1 MGSIA
6 KRLLPRSV
14 FSALSRS
21 KLELR
26 SKSSVAR
33 IAISQW
39 LATVEPLSERSAQIL
54 KDLRSDGYARI
65 SSPEFLKLA
74 DYAAAEY
81 LVGVTSQKKLHLR
94 GTSDLCGNWQYRL
107 SFNDANLHKFFFNE
121 DIHAA
126 LRSYAGRL
134 FFRESPLLE
143 VFIYNGSDEV
153 TRDVAT
159 YAAAFHTDYFRQIN
173 LMLLL
178 SDIPENNTCTEY
190 AQGSNNRNVF
200 IEGGKVDYPRS
211 NQLIKGGGY
220 HVVKLTGRRG
230 DVVLMDTTGFHRACL
245 KIGTTRQLL
254 TTILNPGFP
263 FIGYGESVSKPAGI
277 AAHTIKY

>member
-1 MGSIA
+1 MISRIA
-6 KRLLPRSV
+6 RRLLPRSV
-14 FSALSRS
+14 FSTISRS

-26 SKSSVAR
+26 SKISVAR
-33 IAISQW
+33 IGISQW
-39 LATVEPLSERSAQIL
+39 LAPVEPLSELSAQIL
-54 KDLRSDGYARI
+54 KDLRRYGHARI

-94 GTSDLCGNWQYRL
+94 STLDLSGNSQYLL

-143 VFIYNGSDEV
+143 DFTYNGSDEV
-153 TRDVAT
+153 TRDVRT
-159 YAAAFHTDYFRQIN
+159 YAAAFHTDYFRQFN

-211 NQLIKGGGY
+211 NQLIEDRGY
-220 HVVKLTGRRG
+220 QVVKLTGRRG

-263 FIGYGESVSKPAGI
+263 FIGYGESVEKPAGI
-277 AAHTIKY
+277 AAHTIK